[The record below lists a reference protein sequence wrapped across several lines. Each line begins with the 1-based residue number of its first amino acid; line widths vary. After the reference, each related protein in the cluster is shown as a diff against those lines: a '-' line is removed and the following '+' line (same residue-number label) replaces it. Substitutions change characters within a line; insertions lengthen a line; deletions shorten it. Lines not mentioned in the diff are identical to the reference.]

1 VLIAFPRG
9 RSRRTTAEADVLFM
23 STKVKTPTSAELQT
37 VLGSADVVWS
47 GIVRVVEHMVGLLN
61 TEWKVS
67 KTEFGRM
74 CLLKH
79 KKRTLLYLTP
89 EKEKVTVAII
99 LGERACGLAMASSL
113 PAAIKKM
120 FSEARPYAEGRGI
133 RFSVSSP
140 SDISTIQTLVELK
153 TTPI

>member
-1 VLIAFPRG
+1 
-9 RSRRTTAEADVLFM
+9 M
-23 STKVKTPTSAELQT
+23 STKVKSPTSTELKA

-47 GIVRVVEHMVGLLN
+47 GIVRVVEEVVAPLN
-61 TEWKVS
+61 AEWKPS

-74 CLLKH
+74 CLLQH

-89 EKEKVTVAII
+89 EKGKVRVAII
-99 LGERACGLAMASSL
+99 LGERAYHLAMASSL
-113 PAAIKKM
+113 PAAIKKL

-140 SDISTIQTLVELK
+140 SDISTVKMLVELK
-153 TTPI
+153 TVPR

>member
-1 VLIAFPRG
+1 
-9 RSRRTTAEADVLFM
+9 M
-23 STKVKTPTSAELQT
+23 STKVKSPTSAELKA
-37 VLGSADVVWS
+37 VLGSADVLWA
-47 GIVRVVEHMVGLLN
+47 GIVRVVEDMVAPLN
-61 TEWKVS
+61 TEWKPS

-99 LGERACGLAMASSL
+99 LGKRAYGLAMVSSL
-113 PAAIKKM
+113 PAPIKKM
-120 FSEARPYAEGRGI
+120 FSETRPYAEGRGI

-140 SDISTIQTLVELK
+140 SNISTIKKLVELK
-153 TTPI
+153 TAPQMRRANKSLQ

>member
-1 VLIAFPRG
+1 
-9 RSRRTTAEADVLFM
+9 M
-23 STKVKTPTSAELQT
+23 STKVKSPTNAELKA
-37 VLGSADVVWS
+37 VLGSADALWS
-47 GIVRVVEHMVGLLN
+47 GIIRVVEDTVSPLN
-61 TEWKVS
+61 TEWKPA

-74 CLLKH
+74 CLLQH

-89 EKEKVTVAII
+89 EKEKVRVAII
-99 LGERACGLAMASSL
+99 LGERAYGLAMASSL

-140 SDISTIQTLVELK
+140 SDISTIKTLVELK
-153 TTPI
+153 TTPK

>member
-61 TEWKVS
+61 TRVEGVKDGVWSHV
-67 KTEFGRM
+67 
-74 CLLKH
+74 
-79 KKRTLLYLTP
+79 
-89 EKEKVTVAII
+89 
-99 LGERACGLAMASSL
+99 
-113 PAAIKKM
+113 PAQAQEENI
-120 FSEARPYAEGRGI
+120 AL
-133 RFSVSSP
+133 
-140 SDISTIQTLVELK
+140 SDA
-153 TTPI
+153 